1 MGEILL
7 LVRLALFGVF
17 ALAAI
22 GKLMDPEGSEKA
34 VKGFG
39 VPDSLAKPVGVGLPI
54 FELVLAFLFL
64 FVSTSW
70 FAAIAAVLLI
80 SVFIGGM
87 IYQIAQGKAPDCHC
101 FGQIHS
107 EPVGK
112 SSLLRNAG
120 FAILALF
127 LAIQGRANQG
137 ASLADDNSG
146 MTIVLILV
154 LAVLAVGVFYLKR
167 IFDQQGELIRRI
179 DLLELISKDGQTVER
194 VEAVPPTE
202 GLAIG
207 SPFPEFQLKGLDGT
221 AATKSDIFGAK
232 PAIVFF
238 VSPDCSP
245 CKALYPE
252 IKEWQKELGE
262 KLDFVFV
269 SSGDLKAN
277 RDKYGDTDGIRVI
290 VEEKREL
297 AESVKAQWTPSALF
311 VNADGRIGSYVSTGD
326 SAIRLLIDDL
336 RERELGVDFVFVVNS
351 VGASQALKIGQSVPD
366 FSLQGADGETVT
378 KDAIAG
384 RNTLAVFWSMTC
396 PHCVNMKE
404 AIVELEKTQNGAG
417 PNFIFFSDGNPAE
430 NRELGFESPVVQDAR
445 YTISKE
451 LGMSGTPSAVLIDD
465 KGRIASGT
473 ATGEQKIWALLG
485 KKPDVLG

>member
-7 LVRLALFGVF
+7 IIRLALFGIFV
-17 ALAAI
+17 LAGI
-22 GKLMDPEGSEKA
+22 GKLMDLEGSEKA

-39 VPDSLAKPVGVGLPI
+39 VPDSLAKPIGVGLPV
-54 FELVLAFLFL
+54 FEIVLALSFL
-64 FVSTSW
+64 FVTTSW
-70 FAAIAAVLLI
+70 FAAIGSVLLI
-80 SVFIGGM
+80 SVFLGGM

-112 SSLLRNAG
+112 SSLLRNGG

-146 MTIVLILV
+146 MTIVLILILV
-154 LAVLAVGVFYLKR
+154 VLAVGVFYLKR
-167 IFDQQGELIRRI
+167 IFDQQGELMRRI
-179 DLLELISKDGQTVER
+179 DLLEVISKDGQTVER
-194 VEAVPPTE
+194 EEAIPPTE

-207 SPFPEFQLKGLDGT
+207 SPFPEFQLKNLDGT
-221 AATKSDIFGAK
+221 TAISSDIFGAK

-252 IKEWQKELGE
+252 IREWQKELGE

-277 RDKYGDTDGIRVI
+277 RDKYGETDGIRVI

-326 SAIRLLIDDL
+326 SAIRLLVDDL
-336 RERELGVDFVFVVNS
+336 LERELGADFVFVVNS
-351 VGASQALKIGQSVPD
+351 VGASQALKIGETIPD
-366 FSLQGADGETVT
+366 FSLTGADGETVT
-378 KDAIAG
+378 NEAIAG

-396 PHCVNMKE
+396 PHCVNMKD
-404 AIVELEKTQNGAG
+404 ALAELEKTQNGSG
-417 PNFIFFSDGNPAE
+417 PNLIFFSDGNPAE
-430 NRELGFESPVVQDAR
+430 NRELGFNSPVVLDSR
-445 YTISKE
+445 YTVAKE
-451 LGMSGTPSAVLIDD
+451 LGMSGTPSAVLIDSN
-465 KGRIASGT
+465 GRIASGT

-485 KKPDVLG
+485 RKS

>member
-17 ALAAI
+17 ALAGI
-22 GKLMDPEGSEKA
+22 GKLMDLEGSEKA

-39 VPDSLAKPVGVGLPI
+39 VPDSLVKPIGVGLPI
-54 FELVLAFLFL
+54 FEIVLALSFL
-64 FVSTSW
+64 FVTTSW
-70 FAAIAAVLLI
+70 FAAVAAVLLI
-80 SVFIGGM
+80 SIFLGGM
-87 IYQIAQGKAPDCHC
+87 IYQIAQGNAPDCHC

-112 SSLLRNAG
+112 SSLLRSGVLAL
-120 FAILALF
+120 LALF
-127 LAIQGRANQG
+127 LAVQGRANQG
-137 ASLADDNSG
+137 ASLADDGSG
-146 MTIVLILV
+146 MTILLILV

-167 IFDQQGELIRRI
+167 IFDQQTELIRRI

-207 SPFPEFQLKGLDGT
+207 SPFPEFQLKQLDGT
-221 AATKSDIFGAK
+221 SISRSDVFGSGK
-232 PAIVFF
+232 PSIVFF

-252 IKEWQKELGE
+252 IREWRKELGN

-277 RDKYGDTDGIRVI
+277 RDKYGDSDGVRVI

-297 AESVKAQWTPSALF
+297 AETVKAQWTPSALF

-326 SAIRLLIDDL
+326 GAIRSLIDDL
-336 RERELGVDFVFVVNS
+336 RERDLGSDFVFIVNT
-351 VGASQALKIGQSVPD
+351 VGASQALKIGEPIPD
-366 FSLQGADGETVT
+366 FSLTGAEGETVT
-378 KDAIAG
+378 NETIKG
-384 RNTLAVFWSMTC
+384 RNTLAVFWGMAC

-404 AIVELEKTQNGAG
+404 TIAEIENTHNGSA
-417 PNFIFFSDGNPAE
+417 PNLIFFSDGNPAE
-430 NRELGFESPVVQDAR
+430 NRELGFKSPVVLDSR
-445 YTISKE
+445 YEISKQI
-451 LGMSGTPSAVLIDD
+451 GMSGTPSAVLIDEN
-465 KGRIASGT
+465 GRIASGT
-473 ATGEQKIWALLG
+473 ATGEQKIWALIG
-485 KKPDVLG
+485 R

>member
-1 MGEILL
+1 MLL
-7 LVRLALFGVF
+7 LIRLFLFGVF
-17 ALAAI
+17 ALAGI
-22 GKLMDPEGSEKA
+22 GKLMDLDGSEKA

-70 FAAIAAVLLI
+70 FAANAAVLLI
-80 SVFIGGM
+80 SVFLGGM
-87 IYQIAQGKAPDCHC
+87 IYQIAQGNAPDCHC

-112 SSLLRNAG
+112 SSLLRNGG

-167 IFDQQGELIRRI
+167 IFDQQGELMRRI
-179 DLLELISKDGQTVER
+179 DLLELISRDGGQVER
-194 VEAVPPTE
+194 EEAVPPTE

-207 SPFPEFQLKGLDGT
+207 SPFPEFQLKELNGT
-221 AATKSDIFGAK
+221 SVSRSDVFASGK

-252 IKEWQKELGE
+252 IQEWQKELGE

-277 RDKYGDTDGIRVI
+277 RDKYGVTDGIRVI
-290 VEEKREL
+290 VEEKRDL

-336 RERELGVDFVFVVNS
+336 RERELGPDFVFVVNS
-351 VGASQALKIGQSVPD
+351 VGAAQALKIGENVPD
-366 FSLQGADGETVT
+366 FSLTGADGETVT
-378 KDAIAG
+378 NEAIAG
-384 RNTLAVFWSMTC
+384 RNTLALFWSMTC

-404 AIVELEKTQNGAG
+404 ALAEMEGTQNGSG
-417 PNFIFFSDGNPAE
+417 PNLIFFSDGNPAE
-430 NRELGFESPVVQDAR
+430 NRELGFKSPVVLDAR
-445 YTISKE
+445 YDISKQ
-451 LGMSGTPSAVLIDD
+451 LGMSGTPSAVMIDD

-485 KKPDVLG
+485 RKNP